1 MILALHGQSFLS
13 KTTSQQDTVQ
23 SCPDRPLACG
33 ALSWLLPSLI
43 PENHWS
49 LELVHFLTLWSAP
62 WACLGLSLAYI
73 SFAQPETTFMQLPQ
87 LAAQPVSMYEGYFSV
102 ARLPGQGSLQS
113 CSILPVPRFVC
124 QPHNWDSGTTCYYHL
139 AQQNEC
145 ESFTC
150 CPLLVRLLQK
160 RTQEMQNTPSSL
172 YTIHGYSCGHLLWKL
187 GLLTPRLTSFLSL
200 AQLAVACSMENQ

>member
-1 MILALHGQSFLS
+1 MTASKFSSRESLVTGAGAFLNTLVGS
-13 KTTSQQDTVQ
+13 LS
-23 SCPDRPLACG
+23 
-33 ALSWLLPSLI
+33 LSWTFFSL
-43 PENHWS
+43 
-49 LELVHFLTLWSAP
+49 HFFCTTWD
-62 WACLGLSLAYI
+62 YI
-73 SFAQPETTFMQLPQ
+73 HATSSVGCTASFNVWRVL
-87 LAAQPVSMYEGYFSV
+87 FSCSTS
-102 ARLPGQGSLQS
+102 GQGSLQS
-113 CSILPVPRFVC
+113 CSILPLPRFVC

-160 RTQEMQNTPSSL
+160 RTHEMQNTPSSL

-187 GLLTPRLTSFLSL
+187 GLLTPRLTSFLTL